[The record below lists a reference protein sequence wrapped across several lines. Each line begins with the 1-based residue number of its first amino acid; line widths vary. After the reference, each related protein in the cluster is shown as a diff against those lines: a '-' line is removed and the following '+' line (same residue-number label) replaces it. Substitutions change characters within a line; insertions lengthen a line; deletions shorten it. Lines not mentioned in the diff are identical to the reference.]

1 MNTNLGVHRRNTSYC
16 NWWRKVSQRHARYLG
31 TDLESLPVV
40 VSGGRRPRY
49 FIHPMNELLT
59 RTACA
64 PRVVFDTESITVS
77 YDPENRTIW
86 HSMHCQPRPCFTEG
100 FLRDALELHA
110 HIAKGMWPVDFYV
123 LRSDVH
129 RVFNLGGDRQLFR
142 ECVLKEDW
150 TRLSRYAR
158 MCVDTLYGTVSG
170 LGH

>member
-1 MNTNLGVHRRNTSYC
+1 MRENSALT
-16 NWWRKVSQRHARYLG
+16 
-31 TDLESLPVV
+31 LESLPVWCL
-40 VSGGRRPRY
+40 SDERPQS
-49 FIHPMNELLT
+49 IDPMNELFT
-59 RTACA
+59 RTTCA

-77 YDPENRTIW
+77 YDAETRTIW